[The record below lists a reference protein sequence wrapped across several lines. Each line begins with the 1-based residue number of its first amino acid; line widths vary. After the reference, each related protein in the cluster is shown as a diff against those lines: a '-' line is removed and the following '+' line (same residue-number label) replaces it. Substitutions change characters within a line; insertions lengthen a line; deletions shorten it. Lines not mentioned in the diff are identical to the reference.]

1 MAFRNAVPFLDGI
14 GSGAYNGAPILEFAQ
29 DRRKMGM
36 AFNAPPTGAPNP
48 PAIARYS
55 PYDNGVNAYNEN
67 PSLANGLGSMS
78 AAYSMNHA
86 PEQSIT
92 PPVPPT
98 PPYEMGFTHQ
108 AILAPPTGAYPH
120 AEPCYPYQDIAP
132 PLDFAQDERQSVPR
146 PPAVAYPNNNG
157 ANMYRGYQQQPD
169 HFGSITPAY
178 SQNIYHRSTELH
190 RTGHQCVLKFLYHI

>member
-1 MAFRNAVPFLDGI
+1 
-14 GSGAYNGAPILEFAQ
+14 
-29 DRRKMGM
+29 MGM

-67 PSLANGLGSMS
+67 PSLANGFGSMS

-108 AILAPPTGAYPH
+108 AILAPPTG
-120 AEPCYPYQDIAP
+120 DIAP
-132 PLDFAQDERQSVPR
+132 PLDFAQDERQS
-146 PPAVAYPNNNG
+146 G
-157 ANMYRGYQQQPD
+157 K
-169 HFGSITPAY
+169 SIKKLTLVKY
-178 SQNIYHRSTELH
+178 GLTFI
-190 RTGHQCVLKFLYHI
+190 